1 MSIVADEHIKFEKGI
16 RVQHAVMAAV
26 AYGWPQTKALY
37 GIKDDHRELLWFL
50 SDLFGGA
57 RGPFAP
63 LLLAI
68 ADAAAKHWNLT
79 EDLAVTIEEDG
90 FPDWWRLTETAEP
103 VKHALAVALACMH
116 DTGTVAEWE
125 DGR

>member
-1 MSIVADEHIKFEKGI
+1 MSIVAGEHIKFEKGP
-16 RVQHAVMAAV
+16 RLQQPVMAAV
-26 AYGWPQTKALY
+26 AYGWPQTQELY
-37 GIKDDHRELLWFL
+37 DIEDDHQELLWFL

-79 EDLAVTIEEDG
+79 EDLGATIEEDG